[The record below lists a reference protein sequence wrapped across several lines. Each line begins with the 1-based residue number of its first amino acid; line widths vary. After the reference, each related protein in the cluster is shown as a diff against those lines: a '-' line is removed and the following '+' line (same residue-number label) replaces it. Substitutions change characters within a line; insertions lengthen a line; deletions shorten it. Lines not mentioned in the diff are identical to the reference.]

1 MVPGRRLC
9 SLKAA
14 SGELRSKLSSVARE
28 KRKRLVSGRIKGD
41 GAQGKVGSPAP
52 RRCGAPHASDSG
64 RSSPVRFS
72 ITDTMAAAKFTPGDV
87 LFNMLSLISLQYK
100 RVANPALFHSGV
112 SAMAVLWVV
121 KKTKKKK
128 TFQGPKKEKKAMRLL
143 GERCATCRDSL
154 ASASNSCC
162 MCFGIA
168 AFKTESDTPDGIS
181 PKSVR
186 FMSLIDLGNSLQQRF
201 SESRLGFRSRP
212 IGVSL
217 RTPPTCYIRNAE
229 VWCDGGYVCV
239 PTMSFLSIKHLFC
252 EIWQFFLRSQL

>member
-1 MVPGRRLC
+1 MNCCLTDIQKAQTEKKKKDFPVSTLHLIRDSEGEPAVVPGRRLC

-28 KRKRLVSGRIKGD
+28 KRKRLVSGRIKRD

-52 RRCGAPHASDSG
+52 RRCEAPHASDSG

-121 KKTKKKK
+121 KKTKK
-128 TFQGPKKEKKAMRLL
+128 
-143 GERCATCRDSL
+143 
-154 ASASNSCC
+154 
-162 MCFGIA
+162 
-168 AFKTESDTPDGIS
+168 
-181 PKSVR
+181 
-186 FMSLIDLGNSLQQRF
+186 
-201 SESRLGFRSRP
+201 
-212 IGVSL
+212 
-217 RTPPTCYIRNAE
+217 
-229 VWCDGGYVCV
+229 
-239 PTMSFLSIKHLFC
+239 
-252 EIWQFFLRSQL
+252 